1 MCLDGPLLNEQPA
14 WPVGCSG
21 TEQRDLFSA
30 TRNQTFSGGEEK
42 LLFLCANFV
51 DQTKSASSKCS
62 DKDMDCCM
70 CRVDPNGEP
79 NANHLRPLV
88 KFTKIIASTF
98 VACSQ
103 TLYFFIR
110 DRRSIFSLEIVD
122 FAYENKSRGG
132 YIDQ

>member
-1 MCLDGPLLNEQPA
+1 MCLYGPLLNEQPA

-79 NANHLRPLV
+79 NANQPTHLLLLP
-88 KFTKIIASTF
+88 
-98 VACSQ
+98 
-103 TLYFFIR
+103 
-110 DRRSIFSLEIVD
+110 
-122 FAYENKSRGG
+122 
-132 YIDQ
+132 